1 MMSLDN
7 TPSLNPKLQAIRA
20 ELARR
25 NLEDFIRFTYPN
37 YDFGWFNEELAASL
51 TQFVQ
56 DVVDGKQPR
65 LMIFAPPRS
74 GKSEQVSRRL
84 PAWALGKHPDLQF
97 IGASY
102 SADLA
107 NRMSRDVQRIIE
119 GDNYAHVF
127 PDVKLPNKGST
138 SHTRTQD
145 LFEIVGHKGAYRAA
159 GVGGGITGMGADIG
173 VIDDPVKDASEAN
186 SKTYRDNVWEWYT
199 TTFYTRLSPKSGIL
213 LCMTRWHEDDLAG
226 RLLEAAK
233 NDDGDQWQVIDYPAI
248 AEKDEKHR
256 KKGEALHPERFP
268 LERLWKIMKAIG
280 TRAWNAL
287 YQGRPTAVSGG
298 MFKTDMLE
306 IVDVL
311 PATAKKCVR
320 GWDFAATEDDGDWTA
335 GIKMWDGADG
345 YYYVEDVERGQ
356 WGTDT
361 VDANVKLT
369 AQFDGKLVRIRL
381 PQDPGAA
388 GKKVAKAWTRLL
400 AGYNLIIEP
409 VSGDKVTR
417 AGPFS
422 SQVNAGNVRLIK
434 GAWNK
439 EFKDELKAFPL
450 GKHDDQVD
458 GAADAFNALFDFEPD
473 DDAPPAPIPTITTY
487 W

>member
-1 MMSLDN
+1 MSLDN

-37 YDFGWFNEELAASL
+37 YDFGWFNEELALTL

-119 GDNYAHVF
+119 GDNYADVF
-127 PDVKLPNKGST
+127 PDVKLPQKGDT
-138 SHTRTQD
+138 NNTRTQD

-173 VIDDPVKDASEAN
+173 VIDDPVKDAKEAN
-186 SKTYRDNVWEWYT
+186 SKTYRDSVWEWYT

-226 RLLEAAK
+226 RLLKAAE
-233 NDDGDQWQVIDYPAI
+233 DGDGDQWQVIDYPAI

-256 KKGEALHPERFP
+256 KEGEALHPERFP
-268 LERLWKIMKAIG
+268 LSRLVKIMRAIG
-280 TRAWNAL
+280 SRAWNAL
-287 YQGRPTAVSGG
+287 YQGRPTSKTGG
-298 MFKTDMLE
+298 VFLTDRF
-306 IVDVL
+306 ITVDAI
-311 PATAKKCVR
+311 PAGVIIKRVR
-320 GWDFAATEDDGDWTA
+320 AWDFAATKDGGDYTTGVLMGEGNDGRYYILDVVRGQYSSLEVESVLKATA
-335 GIKMWDGADG
+335 SRDG
-345 YYYVEDVERGQ
+345 YDVE
-356 WGTDT
+356 
-361 VDANVKLT
+361 
-369 AQFDGKLVRIRL
+369 IHL

-388 GKKVAKAWTRLL
+388 GKAQAQRQVSLLSGYIAKSERMT
-400 AGYNLIIEP
+400 
-409 VSGDKVTR
+409 GDKVTR
-417 AGPFS
+417 AAAFAA
-422 SQVNAGNVRLIK
+422 QVEAGNVVLLR
-434 GAWNK
+434 GSWND
-439 EFKDELKAFPL
+439 EFINELGDFPL

-458 GAADAFNALFDFEPD
+458 AAADAFNDLARGAATMFDL
-473 DDAPPAPIPTITTY
+473 
-487 W
+487 